1 MVSTNCS
8 VNCIQRIRKVP
19 KKLQQ
24 MGQQYVPHPTATP
37 LNPRHTHTHVS
48 QKSIKEEREVEGGMV
63 LIPFGSQK
71 VDN

>member
-1 MVSTNCS
+1 
-8 VNCIQRIRKVP
+8 
-19 KKLQQ
+19 